1 MCSTICFNM
10 YILVLLSTIN
20 IKHIFEGRNGHCVK
34 SCQQQQH
41 GKSLHTFFLME
52 KTIAEIYEKFY
63 IPDKQKI
70 AFHFP
75 HGCILDNYQCGR

>member
-34 SCQQQQH
+34 SCQQQQQ
-41 GKSLHTFFLME
+41 GKKSTHIFFNGENHCRNL
-52 KTIAEIYEKFY
+52 
-63 IPDKQKI
+63 
-70 AFHFP
+70 
-75 HGCILDNYQCGR
+75 